1 MRKKEEKVE
10 MGMGEVVNV
19 KMERTTRDK
28 EPSEIGCPRNPFRS
42 QMMSQNL
49 IRSLI

>member
-1 MRKKEEKVE
+1 MRKKGEKVE
-10 MGMGEVVNV
+10 MGMGEVLNAN
-19 KMERTTRDK
+19 MERTIRDK

-49 IRSLI
+49 IRSII